1 MAGQE
6 ELCWEIFDQLNF
18 SKNDINALYHAFC
31 EIDVHNVG
39 SIRPIELF
47 TYFNIELGQFEE
59 AMFSVFDEDKS
70 GKLTFLEFVCSM
82 WNLLSMPTNIMGSLC
97 YLIIDPTGALR
108 VHYSNIRE
116 VMELMHRKK
125 VESASSLSVVMQ
137 ELKNK
142 YNTELSVQDVC
153 KWANSNSSVLS
164 PIVVMQLKFRK
175 QLLGERYWNRATDD
189 RSADSERSTVEWM
202 RSFFESVRKKSADQ
216 RRIRKEIA
224 ASKNQKRETMSD
236 AQKNIHDK
244 QTLLLGSFNMLQ
256 QPSTRGDPSE
266 IDENAQV
273 SSSSKKKRRQPGSEG
288 GSSST
293 TPSPQRVVPGSSSVG
308 LGRDSSVKSKKTPS
322 GKDANAEFASNT
334 SNLPSS
340 PKRPSSSRQSTTKNT
355 FGEGSQQSRNSAS
368 SQLESNGRKSSTKS
382 RG

>member
-1 MAGQE
+1 
-6 ELCWEIFDQLNF
+6 
-18 SKNDINALYHAFC
+18 
-31 EIDVHNVG
+31 
-39 SIRPIELF
+39 
-47 TYFNIELGQFEE
+47 
-59 AMFSVFDEDKS
+59 
-70 GKLTFLEFVCSM
+70 
-82 WNLLSMPTNIMGSLC
+82 
-97 YLIIDPTGALR
+97 
-108 VHYSNIRE
+108 
-116 VMELMHRKK
+116 MELMHRKK

-175 QLLGERYWNRATDD
+175 QLLGERYWNRATDE

-244 QTLLLGSFNMLQ
+244 QTLLLSSFNMLQ

-273 SSSSKKKRRQPGSEG
+273 SSPSKKKRRQPGSEG
-288 GSSST
+288 GSSFI
-293 TPSPQRVVPGSSSVG
+293 TPSPQRVVPGSSSVD

-322 GKDANAEFASNT
+322 GIDANAEIASNT